1 MIGPD
6 DDLSCLDV
14 DQKKI
19 FRARNK
25 VKAFKRRMNRQ
36 SLEIVPEKVVSVV
49 AGRVFEDLLTHLA
62 TIMPPLVFE
71 KPAGQPPA
79 AAQ

>member
-1 MIGPD
+1 MIGHD
-6 DDLSCLDV
+6 DDLTYLDV

-25 VKAFKRRMNRQ
+25 VKAFKRRMNKQ

-49 AGRVFEDLLTHLA
+49 AGRVFEDLITEMALM
-62 TIMPPLVFE
+62 MPPLVFE
-71 KPAGQPPA
+71 KPEGQ
-79 AAQ
+79 